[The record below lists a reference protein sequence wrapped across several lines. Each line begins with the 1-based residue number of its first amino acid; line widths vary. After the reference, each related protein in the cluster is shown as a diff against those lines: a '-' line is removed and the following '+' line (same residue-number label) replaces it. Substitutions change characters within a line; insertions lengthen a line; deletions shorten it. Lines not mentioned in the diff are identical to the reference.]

1 MSESDHTVKQLFKI
15 SEEQAIKVN
24 CWRAAII
31 GAVFMLVG
39 VSLDLVVYPEHLYR
53 EGEGLQSLFWNR
65 VITAALLLG
74 FGWLCKFANR
84 DWVSRLV
91 VHTVAMLPI
100 VSISI
105 MIWQTDGV
113 DSPYWAGLNLVLMGA
128 TVLLRWGTLD
138 SAINAMLCIGS
149 YFFAI
154 YQHHLDDFFLLP
166 GGLKATFIPGYF
178 IFVTGA
184 IAATATYFYNGSRFR
199 EFCLAMEVAATN
211 KELRNSNLQLAEN
224 IAELESANV
233 KLKEQGSL
241 LVQSEKLSSL
251 GRMSAGIVHEVN
263 NPLNYSKIAIHTL
276 KSFKSSIDLEEQ
288 DDFLEVI
295 ADAEEGVVRV
305 IGIISDLRSFT
316 RGDTVHKEPIKVA
329 SFTESAR
336 KLASSILADIEL
348 TINVDPA
355 HEIEGNERQLCQL
368 LVNFMQNSARAIDVK
383 SARLGS
389 FQGSISLSS
398 ESSDE
403 GVSLVM
409 RDNGCGI
416 SKEDIDRI
424 FEPFFTKNDVGE
436 GMGLGL
442 SICHRILDQHN
453 ATISVE
459 SEVDEFTE
467 FRIWFEK

>member
-31 GAVFMLVG
+31 GAVFMLFG
-39 VSLDLVVYPEHLYR
+39 VSLDFVVYPETR
-53 EGEGLQSLFWNR
+53 FFWPLFWNR

-84 DWVSRLV
+84 DWISRLV

-105 MIWQTDGV
+105 MIWQTNGV
-113 DSPYWAGLNLVLMGA
+113 ESTYWAGLNLVLMGA
-128 TVLLRWGTLD
+128 TVLLRWGTMD
-138 SAINAMLCIGS
+138 SAINAILCIGV

-154 YQHHLDDFFLLP
+154 YQHHLERFFLLP
-166 GGLKATFIPGYF
+166 FDKTFIPGYF

-288 DDFLEVI
+288 DDLLEVI

-348 TINVDPA
+348 TIDVDPA

-383 SARLGS
+383 AARLGS

>member
-1 MSESDHTVKQLFKI
+1 MNEPDHTVKQLFKI
-15 SEEQAIKVN
+15 SEERAIKDN
-24 CWRAAII
+24 CWRASVI

-39 VSLDLVVYPEHLYR
+39 ISLDLVVYPEEKY
-53 EGEGLQSLFWNR
+53 FWLLLANR
-65 VITAALLLG
+65 LITAALMLC
-74 FGWLCKFANR
+74 FGWLCKFAKR
-84 DWVSRLV
+84 DWISRLV

-113 DSPYWAGLNLVLMGA
+113 YSPYWAGLNLVLMGA

-138 SAINAMLCIGS
+138 SAINAILCLGV

-154 YQHHLDDFFLLP
+154 YQKHLDYIYLLP

-276 KSFKSSIDLEEQ
+276 KSFQSSIDQEER

-316 RGDTVHKEPIKVA
+316 RGDTVNKEPIKVA

-336 KLASSILADIEL
+336 KLTSSTLADIEL
-348 TINVDPA
+348 NINVDPA

-368 LVNFMQNSARAIDVK
+368 LINFMQNAVRAIDVK
-383 SARLGS
+383 AAKSGS
-389 FQGSISLSS
+389 FQGRISLSS

-416 SKEDIDRI
+416 SEKDIDRI

-453 ATISVE
+453 ASISVE

-467 FRIWFEK
+467 FRILFEK